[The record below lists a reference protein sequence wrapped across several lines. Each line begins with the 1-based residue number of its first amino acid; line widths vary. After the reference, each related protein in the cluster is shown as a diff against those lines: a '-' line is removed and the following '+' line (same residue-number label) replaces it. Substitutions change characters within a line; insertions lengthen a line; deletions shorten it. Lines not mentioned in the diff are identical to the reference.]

1 MTDFQN
7 LTLYVIRHGECEH
20 NALGVVAGQN
30 DSPLTEKGRAQARA
44 NGRRLRDLVGDL
56 SRFDFFASSL
66 HRTCSTMERMR
77 EGAGLPPTGYRAERR
92 LMEIDCGDNTWR
104 RWSDITADAEKNPVW
119 HRARWDYCHPG
130 GESFHDL
137 STRVEEF
144 LKTLTRDSIIV
155 THAGPVRAIRGH
167 YLGLT
172 SDAVLSYQA
181 PHAGIMRLSAGTEAF
196 FCD

>member
-1 MTDFQN
+1 MPDFRD

-30 DSPLTEKGRAQARA
+30 DSPLTEKGRGHARA
-44 NGRRLRDLVGDL
+44 NGVLLKSLAGDL
-56 SRFDFFASSL
+56 SQFDFFASSL
-66 HRTCSTMERMR
+66 HRTCATMEIVR
-77 EGAGLPPTGYRAERR
+77 ENAGLPRTGYVADRR

-104 RWSDITADAEKNPVW
+104 RWSDITTDAQKNPVW
-119 HRARWDYCHPG
+119 HRARWDYQHPG

-137 STRVEEF
+137 YRRVSEF
-144 LKTLTRDSIIV
+144 LQTLKRDSIIV

-172 SDAVLSYQA
+172 SDAVLSYETK
-181 PHAGIMRLSAGTEAF
+181 HAGIMRLSAGTDATYG
-196 FCD
+196 D